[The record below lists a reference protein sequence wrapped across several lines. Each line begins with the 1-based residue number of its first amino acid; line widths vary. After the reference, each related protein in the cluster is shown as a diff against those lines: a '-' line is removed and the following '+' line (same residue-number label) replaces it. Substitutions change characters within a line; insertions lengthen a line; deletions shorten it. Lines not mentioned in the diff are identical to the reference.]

1 MHKRRL
7 WNKVLSLVLSVSM
20 IGTPIAVVKSN
31 TYAGESKNYIIMAK
45 DGQSLDQFMTRYGS
59 RVIEDKTTDV
69 LEESNIA
76 VVEMTEAE
84 AVRCISFFDTDS
96 IIIEEDV
103 TVTAM
108 AEDIEEVEEE
118 TLEPQKVIWNIK
130 AVNGEKQNLGIERS
144 TSSNIKIGIIDSG
157 IEALGEIEPT
167 ERINLQPVEGEEV
180 VVNPIFED
188 VTGHGTSVA
197 GIISA
202 ADDEYGI
209 VGINPDAQLYDIKVF
224 DEYNTAPLSRII
236 EGIQYALDK
245 DVDILNMSFG
255 TPISSEILHQKIAEA
270 YNEGMLLVAASG
282 NNGVIEYPATYNEV
296 MAVGATTEKNE
307 VADFSLAGTQSEIVA
322 PGAAVLTSGLLGGYG
337 VVDGTSIS
345 APHVSA
351 AASLLWAKDPTK
363 SNDFIRQL
371 LNQSARKLE
380 DVNSGNGLLDI
391 KRAFEIYDGFSSVY
405 VPGKVEYK
413 EIPENEDPLETFD
426 ENYVVGSWS
435 TDEHKA
441 LVTGLTTTEA
451 TQIVKLGAVA
461 PDQPAYGLQGMKQYP
476 QLHGFTSWT
485 DSTGITKYCNYMAS
499 YIYLTQMA
507 LGFPKDR
514 TNSNTYTQPDRP
526 DFMSIDDFE
535 KIKDIASATKFG
547 GVSWSTVLKDY
558 GVTDR
563 NKRLFMYGVALHT
576 ATDLFAHS
584 TYTLDGDYIDHDNG
598 ADNTKVHGNRHT
610 CAQEMA
616 KQVVKRI
623 LGYTKG
629 SLADFK
635 NAVSVYSREEIDE
648 AFKIKSYS
656 TKAEKVDPLYYENN
670 KAAFDKVSE

>member
-1 MHKRRL
+1 MQEK
-7 WNKVLSLVLSVSM
+7 
-20 IGTPIAVVKSN
+20 
-31 TYAGESKNYIIMAK
+31 SKNYIVMAQ
-45 DGQSLDQFMTRYGS
+45 DSQSLDQFIARYGS

-108 AEDIEEVEEE
+108 AEDIEEVEEG
-118 TLEPQKVIWNIK
+118 TLEPQKVTWNIK
-130 AVNGEKQNLGIERS
+130 AVNGEKQNLDIERS
-144 TSSNIKIGIIDSG
+144 TSSNMKIGIIDSG

-282 NNGVIEYPATYNEV
+282 NNGVIEYPAAYNEV

-391 KRAFEIYDGFSSVY
+391 KKAFEIYDEFSNVY

-413 EIPENEDPLETFD
+413 EIPENEDPLETRD
-426 ENYVVGSWS
+426 ENYVVGSWR
-435 TDEHKA
+435 
-441 LVTGLTTTEA
+441 
-451 TQIVKLGAVA
+451 
-461 PDQPAYGLQGMKQYP
+461 Y
-476 QLHGFTSWT
+476 
-485 DSTGITKYCNYMAS
+485 
-499 YIYLTQMA
+499 
-507 LGFPKDR
+507 R
-514 TNSNTYTQPDRP
+514 
-526 DFMSIDDFE
+526 
-535 KIKDIASATKFG
+535 
-547 GVSWSTVLKDY
+547 
-558 GVTDR
+558 
-563 NKRLFMYGVALHT
+563 
-576 ATDLFAHS
+576 
-584 TYTLDGDYIDHDNG
+584 
-598 ADNTKVHGNRHT
+598 
-610 CAQEMA
+610 
-616 KQVVKRI
+616 
-623 LGYTKG
+623 
-629 SLADFK
+629 
-635 NAVSVYSREEIDE
+635 
-648 AFKIKSYS
+648 
-656 TKAEKVDPLYYENN
+656 
-670 KAAFDKVSE
+670 